1 MDRVL
6 PEDQGMAKPAK
17 KQMIWHIFIMLAGGY
32 LLLAALLFIF
42 QGSLVYHPRRQL
54 IAMPADH
61 ERPMDY
67 EDVSLATSDG
77 VKLHGWFVPAAA
89 PRGTILMF
97 HGNGGNIS
105 HRLETIAIFHN
116 LGYNAM
122 IIDYRGSG
130 RSEGSPGEQGTYRD
144 AEAAW
149 AYLTRTRKIEPDE
162 IVIFGRSLG
171 AAVAAWLAVEKHSAG
186 VIIESAFTSVPD
198 RGAEMYKFLPVRL
211 LARINYDTLARID
224 KLRCRLLVIHSR
236 DDEIIPFHHGQKI
249 FEAAKQP
256 KRFQEISGGH
266 NDGFITSGSV
276 YTNALAEFLSEAIP
290 SADQGS

>member
-6 PEDQGMAKPAK
+6 PEERDMAKLT

-32 LLLAALLFIF
+32 LLLAALLFLF
-42 QGSLVYHPRRQL
+42 QGSLVYHPRRHL
-54 IAMPADH
+54 VATPADH

-122 IIDYRGSG
+122 IIDYRGYG
-130 RSEGSPGEQGTYRD
+130 RSEGSPGEEGTYRD

-149 AYLTRTRKIEPDE
+149 AYLTRTRKIEPDR
-162 IVIFGRSLG
+162 IVLFGRSLG

-211 LARINYDTLARID
+211 LARINYDTLGRID
-224 KLRCRLLVIHSR
+224 KLRCGLLVIHSR
-236 DDEIIPFHHGQKI
+236 DDEIIPYHHGEQL

-276 YTNALAEFLSEAIP
+276 YTNALSEFLSEAVP

>member
-1 MDRVL
+1 MT
-6 PEDQGMAKPAK
+6 KPTK
-17 KQMIWHIFIMLAGGY
+17 KRMIWHIFIMLAGAY
-32 LLLAALLFIF
+32 LLLAVLLFLF
-42 QGSLVYHPRRQL
+42 QGSLVYHPRRHL
-54 IAMPADH
+54 IATPTDH

-67 EDVSLATSDG
+67 EDVFLATSDG
-77 VKLHGWFVPAAA
+77 VKLHGWFVPAA
-89 PRGTILMF
+89 PGKGTVLMF

-122 IIDYRGSG
+122 IIDYRGYG
-130 RSEGSPGEQGTYRD
+130 RSEGSPGEEGTYRD

-149 AYLTRTRKIEPDE
+149 AYLTRTRKIEADR
-162 IVIFGRSLG
+162 IVLFGRSLG

-186 VIIESAFTSVPD
+186 LIIESAFTSVPD
-198 RGAEMYKFLPVRL
+198 RGAEMYRFLPVRL
-211 LARINYDTLARID
+211 LARIKYDTLGRIG

-236 DDEIIPFHHGQKI
+236 DDEIIPYHHGQKL

-266 NDGFITSGSV
+266 NDGFITSGSI
-276 YTNALAEFLSEAIP
+276 YTNALSEFLSEAIP
-290 SADQGS
+290 SGDQGD